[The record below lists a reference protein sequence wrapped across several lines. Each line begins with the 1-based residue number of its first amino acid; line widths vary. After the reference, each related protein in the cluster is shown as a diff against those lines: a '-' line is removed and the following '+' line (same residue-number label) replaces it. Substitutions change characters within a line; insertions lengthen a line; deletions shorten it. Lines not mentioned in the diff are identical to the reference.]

1 MKTIHSLLFIAL
13 GGFALLSICAFQANL
28 PPAQTD
34 LTPTPTYDP
43 LVEPPL
49 PEHPTEL
56 ELGKN
61 LYWHWCM
68 PCHGDVGQGLTDEFR
83 GVWEPDHQ
91 NCWARGCH
99 TGRKEDTGFP
109 IPTVVPAIVIADKLA
124 QFPSLQALADF
135 LQATHPPQHPG
146 LLQADE
152 YHAIA
157 AYVFTMNDRPL
168 EDSTPTALPTP
179 LPTSTVSLPPSN
191 QGPSAPI
198 SAPFLVVGGAILF
211 FTILFSIL
219 AMRRLNREANPPH
232 G

>member
-1 MKTIHSLLFIAL
+1 MKTIRTLFFSLLATLAL
-13 GGFALLSICAFQANL
+13 VSICAFQANL

-34 LTPTPTYDP
+34 VTPTPTYDP

-99 TGRKEDTGFP
+99 TGRKEDLGFP
-109 IPTVVPAIVIADKLA
+109 IPTVVPAIVRDDKLA
-124 QFPSLQALADF
+124 QFPSLQALTDF
-135 LQATHPPQHPG
+135 LQATHPPQRPG
-146 LLQADE
+146 ILEADE

-157 AYVFTMNDRPL
+157 AYVFTMNERPL
-168 EDSTPTALPTP
+168 EELQPTATPTLLPTP
-179 LPTSTVSLPPSN
+179 TSSLIPPKEVEPTPETFPVYGL
-191 QGPSAPI
+191 I
-198 SAPFLVVGGAILF
+198 VGCAIL
-211 FTILFSIL
+211 L
-219 AMRRLNREANPPH
+219 AGIVFVAVRRSRH

>member
-1 MKTIHSLLFIAL
+1 MKTIHSLLVVVL
-13 GGFALLSICAFQANL
+13 GGFALLSICAFQADL
-28 PPAQTD
+28 PPVQAD
-34 LTPTPTYDP
+34 VTPTPTYDP

-99 TGRKEDTGFP
+99 AGRKEDTGFP

-146 LLQADE
+146 ILQTDE

-179 LPTSTVSLPPSN
+179 LPTSTMSLPPSN
-191 QGPSAPI
+191 QGLSA
-198 SAPFLVVGGAILF
+198 STSTPFLVVGGALFLIIIL
-211 FTILFSIL
+211 ILSV
-219 AMRRLNREANPPH
+219 AMRKPKL
-232 G
+232 

>member
-1 MKTIHSLLFIAL
+1 MKTIRALLLLVL
-13 GGFALLSICAFQANL
+13 GGFALLSLCAFQADL

-34 LTPTPTYDP
+34 VTPTPTYDP

-83 GVWEPDHQ
+83 GIWEEDHQ

-99 TGRKEDTGFP
+99 AGRKEDTGFP
-109 IPTVVPAIVIADKLA
+109 IPTVVPAIVIADQLA
-124 QFPSLQALADF
+124 QFPSLQALANF

-146 LLQADE
+146 ILQADE

-157 AYVFTMNDRPL
+157 AYVFKMNNRPL
-168 EDSTPTALPTP
+168 EDSTPTVLPTP
-179 LPTSTVSLPPSN
+179 LPTSTVSLTPSN
-191 QGPSAPI
+191 QNPSTPT
-198 SAPFLVVGGAILF
+198 STSLLVVGGALFLIIVLILSVA
-211 FTILFSIL
+211 IRKSK
-219 AMRRLNREANPPH
+219 P
-232 G
+232 

>member
-1 MKTIHSLLFIAL
+1 MKTIRSLLLIVL
-13 GGFALLSICAFQANL
+13 GGFTLLSICAFQANL
-28 PPAQTD
+28 PPAQAD
-34 LTPTPTYDP
+34 VTPTPTYDP
-43 LVEPPL
+43 LVEQPL

-99 TGRKEDTGFP
+99 AGHNGDTAFP

-135 LQATHPPQHPG
+135 LQTTHPPQHPG

-179 LPTSTVSLPPSN
+179 LPTSTMSLPPSN
-191 QGPSAPI
+191 QGPSAPTWT
-198 SAPFLVVGGAILF
+198 PCLVVGGTLFLIIILILSVAI
-211 FTILFSIL
+211 
-219 AMRRLNREANPPH
+219 RKPKP
-232 G
+232 

>member
-1 MKTIHSLLFIAL
+1 MKTIRSLLLIVL

-28 PPAQTD
+28 PLAQTD
-34 LTPTPTYDP
+34 VTPTPTYDP

-99 TGRKEDTGFP
+99 TGRKEDLGFP

-146 LLQADE
+146 ILQADE

-168 EDSTPTALPTP
+168 EDSTPTALPTS
-179 LPTSTVSLPPSN
+179 LPTSTVSLSPSN
-191 QGPSAPI
+191 QGPSAPTSTPI
-198 SAPFLVVGGAILF
+198 FVVGGVILLIVILLSVVAIRK
-211 FTILFSIL
+211 SK
-219 AMRRLNREANPPH
+219 P
-232 G
+232 

>member
-1 MKTIHSLLFIAL
+1 MKTIRSLLLIVL

-146 LLQADE
+146 ILQADE

-168 EDSTPTALPTP
+168 EDSAPTP

-191 QGPSAPI
+191 QGTSAPI